1 VSDKEARLGALLANS
16 NPASLTK
23 RLRAIPTTLGSPTRL
38 AYARAQAAGI
48 EVGSLLK
55 KAGLTKQQIE
65 DVRTR
70 IGVPCQI
77 RFLNL
82 AARALQDTFLGF
94 HIGQLAEL
102 REWGLAYYV
111 PASSQ
116 TLGEAL
122 RRGARFLSMVNEG
135 ISVKYLEEKD
145 INIVINYVDVSRHL
159 DRHQIECVFTLLIRL
174 IRKLT
179 DSPVRPGR
187 VTLIHH
193 RAGDFSEF
201 AEFLGSDIEFGAT
214 IDELTFAAPTADLP
228 VVSAD
233 QYLNEVLIEM
243 CEQAVSRRKKKRSL
257 LRCAVENAIAPVLP
271 HGTPQ
276 VSEIA
281 HRCGVS
287 QRTLVRRLMSESL
300 TYSEILNDLRKDL
313 ATEYLADPGLSI
325 SQIAWLLG
333 YRDVSAFTNAFRR
346 WTGESPRE
354 TRFRL
359 LRA

>member
-1 VSDKEARLGALLANS
+1 VPDKEAQLGALLANS

-48 EVGSLLK
+48 EVGPLLK

-82 AARALQDTFLGF
+82 AARALQDAFLGF

-102 REWGLAYYV
+102 REWLAYYV

-116 TLGEAL
+116 TLGDAL

-145 INIVINYVDVSRHL
+145 INIVINYVGVSRHL

-174 IRKLT
+174 LRQLT
-179 DSPVRPGR
+179 D
-187 VTLIHH
+187 
-193 RAGDFSEF
+193 
-201 AEFLGSDIEFGAT
+201 
-214 IDELTFAAPTADLP
+214 
-228 VVSAD
+228 
-233 QYLNEVLIEM
+233 
-243 CEQAVSRRKKKRSL
+243 
-257 LRCAVENAIAPVLP
+257 
-271 HGTPQ
+271 
-276 VSEIA
+276 
-281 HRCGVS
+281 
-287 QRTLVRRLMSESL
+287 
-300 TYSEILNDLRKDL
+300 
-313 ATEYLADPGLSI
+313 
-325 SQIAWLLG
+325 
-333 YRDVSAFTNAFRR
+333 FR
-346 WTGESPRE
+346 
-354 TRFRL
+354 
-359 LRA
+359 